1 MAMILH
7 FTFEEL
13 SALDAAIERVLD
25 SSDTGGVA
33 APPQVLTDLESLA
46 PRLVGDISVDSLA
59 EQLAIQKAIEFLLAE
74 TRDRTD
80 SFILDEH
87 PAAESAVRAYFE
99 YAHILTVLERIRQMG
114 EEMKAIVSLM
124 TGEAP
129 SDETARSVSFE
140 D

>member
-1 MAMILH
+1 MILH

-25 SSDTGGVA
+25 SAEGGGVA
-33 APPQVLTDLESLA
+33 APPQVITDLESLA
-46 PRLVGDISVDSLA
+46 PRLVGDISVDTLA
-59 EQLAIQKAIEFLLAE
+59 DQLAIQRAIEFLITE

-80 SFILDEH
+80 FFILDEH
-87 PAAESAVRAYFE
+87 PAAESAVSAYFE
-99 YAHILTVLERIRQMG
+99 YAHILTVLERVRQMG

-124 TGEAP
+124 TGEQP